1 MIGRQLGIM
10 LSQPPKAGPD
20 GSIKRIF
27 VQLSAEVRDSLHYV
41 IK

>member
-1 MIGRQLGIM
+1 M

-20 GSIKRIF
+20 GSTKRIS
-27 VQLSAEVRDSLHYV
+27 VQLSAEVRNLLHYV